1 MCTSRIGHQG
11 QSVFARA
18 PYYVLQQVPP
28 ALLLIVLLLPVVVAA
43 VAAVAVAAV
52 AVAVAAVAVAAV
64 AVAAVAVAAV
74 AVAAVAAHVLV
85 PRASIATP
93 NQFHS
98 KPSPGTKEEH
108 SSRLT
113 HVSQASLFS
122 LSLSPTQIAI

>member
-1 MCTSRIGHQG
+1 
-11 QSVFARA
+11 V
-18 PYYVLQQVPP
+18 QQVRP
-28 ALLLIVLLLPVVVAA
+28 ALLLIVLLLPVVVVA

-52 AVAVAAVAVAAV
+52 AVAAVAVAAVAVAAV

-113 HVSQASLFS
+113 NVSQASLFS
-122 LSLSPTQIAI
+122 LSLSATQIAI